1 MKIFTKSY
9 LLLIVLMLGGFSG
22 VSTAADIAAGVVQRI
37 TNPVLPANHPLANNL
52 FDTSLLGGAQ
62 SLLAGAQNKG
72 ATNVSTASSATG
84 ISYFEV
90 VGVVSAQ
97 SNGIWEN
104 IQSWQ
109 TSTNQD
115 HGGSYLYVAVLQIG
129 YGNANPAVM
138 NAISKSPVLTE
149 LLCGSDLHVCNVGES
164 IVAWLRYY
172 DYSGQSTGNFT
183 SSSNSTAYPFGYWSD
198 SLYIL

>member
-1 MKIFTKSY
+1 MKIFIKSY
-9 LLLIVLMLGGFSG
+9 LLLIALMLGCFSE
-22 VSTAADIAAGVVQRI
+22 VSTAADIEAGVVKHI
-37 TNPVLPANHPLANNL
+37 TTPVLPDNHPLANNL
-52 FDTSLLGGAQ
+52 FDPSLLGGAQ
-62 SLLAGAQNKG
+62 ALLGGTQNKG
-72 ATNVSTASSATG
+72 ADNISTTAAATG

-97 SNGIWEN
+97 TNGVWEN

-109 TSTNQD
+109 TSTNQN

-138 NAISKSPVLTE
+138 NAVSKTPVLTE
-149 LLCGSDLHVCNVGES
+149 LLCGSDLHVCNVGET
-164 IVAWLRYY
+164 VLAWLRYY

-198 SLYIL
+198 SIYIL